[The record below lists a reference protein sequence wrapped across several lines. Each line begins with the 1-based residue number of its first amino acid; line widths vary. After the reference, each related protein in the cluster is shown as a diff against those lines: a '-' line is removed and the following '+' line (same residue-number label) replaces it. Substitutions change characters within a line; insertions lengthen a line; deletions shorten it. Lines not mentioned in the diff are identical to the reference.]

1 MTAET
6 GELIAEYYT
15 NDRAKRIWIPELK
28 MDLDD
33 IKWFLESRCF
43 DRNRP
48 DKQILLERLNLGKYR
63 PSDIVRETHG
73 MMMGDYFWLR
83 FPEDI
88 ENGTTYEDI
97 KPEHWR

>member
-6 GELIAEYYT
+6 GELIEEYYT

-48 DKQILLERLNLGKYR
+48 DKQILLERLKQLLKKVEQQRIGHYQVQLILQILQEQKIM
-63 PSDIVRETHG
+63 DK
-73 MMMGDYFWLR
+73 L
-83 FPEDI
+83 
-88 ENGTTYEDI
+88 
-97 KPEHWR
+97 